1 MFTAM
6 CIAGISLSACA
17 AADRLDPQKPE
28 DAILLEQKMNCSL
41 NEGETVIYWW
51 QGSAYGRSPG
61 EKDRHLFDVQGMNI
75 RQCKNF
81 EDETR
86 GHGFRSVSREILLYL
101 DKDTGEVLRTWT
113 NPWTDAD
120 VDVIHVANDPV
131 NMRGPWY
138 AYDEDG
144 KGVKFRGRFMNGRVW
159 TSGEVPLFYKNPLG
173 GDYQEYVG
181 GWYHAI
187 EMLNGYAYEDELLD
201 PNLATLNRYTLSWSR
216 ISKWLP
222 WMEMGDRPGMMIFST
237 VGKRVASIEDLSEPL
252 LGELRSRYPSYAE
265 PPPLDDARP
274 NETSWTYFRKML
286 DARDGSQ

>member
-1 MFTAM
+1 
-6 CIAGISLSACA
+6 
-17 AADRLDPQKPE
+17 
-28 DAILLEQKMNCSL
+28 
-41 NEGETVIYWW
+41 
-51 QGSAYGRSPG
+51 
-61 EKDRHLFDVQGMNI
+61 
-75 RQCKNF
+75 
-81 EDETR
+81 
-86 GHGFRSVSREILLYL
+86 
-101 DKDTGEVLRTWT
+101 
-113 NPWTDAD
+113 
-120 VDVIHVANDPV
+120 
-131 NMRGPWY
+131 
-138 AYDEDG
+138 
-144 KGVKFRGRFMNGRVW
+144 MNGRVW